1 MYIPAYDGKNFRK
14 AVGIEVG
21 NLPYE
26 QLYNLKEDRG
36 QQNNLATA
44 KPEKLFEIKQLFI
57 SLRGE
62 DYQKG
67 VKEVVFQ

>member
-1 MYIPAYDGKNFRK
+1 
-14 AVGIEVG
+14 VG
-21 NLPYE
+21 NFPFE

-36 QQNNLATA
+36 QQNNLAKTNL
-44 KPEKLFEIKQLFI
+44 KKLTKMKAIFI

-62 DYQKG
+62 NYQKG